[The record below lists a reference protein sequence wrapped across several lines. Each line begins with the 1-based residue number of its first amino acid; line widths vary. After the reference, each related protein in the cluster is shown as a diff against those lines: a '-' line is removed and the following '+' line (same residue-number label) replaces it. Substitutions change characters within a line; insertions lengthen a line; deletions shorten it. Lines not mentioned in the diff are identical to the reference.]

1 MLAELQGRL
10 PIRVE
15 LKGLSEDDFV
25 RILTE
30 PEGNIIR
37 QQTAL
42 LGTEGVTLEF
52 SDEAIRE
59 IAAQAAAM
67 NELVENIGARRLF
80 QVVERVVEEI
90 SFDAPDLAKERDGA
104 TIRIEREDVA
114 ERVKELSKKKDL
126 TKWVL

>member
-1 MLAELQGRL
+1 MFL
-10 PIRVE
+10 
-15 LKGLSEDDFV
+15 D
-25 RILTE
+25 
-30 PEGNIIR
+30 
-37 QQTAL
+37 
-42 LGTEGVTLEF
+42 
-52 SDEAIRE
+52 
-59 IAAQAAAM
+59 AAQAAAM